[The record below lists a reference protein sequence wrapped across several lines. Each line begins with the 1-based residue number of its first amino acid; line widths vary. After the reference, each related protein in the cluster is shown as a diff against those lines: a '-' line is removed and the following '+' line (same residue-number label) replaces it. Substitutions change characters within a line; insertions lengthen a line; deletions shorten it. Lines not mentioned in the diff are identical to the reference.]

1 MRWVTRENVHVDRVA
16 CPWLIKRFVDPNAQF
31 LFAPPERVQETAA
44 KESAIPFDAQGV
56 ELGHMGDKCSFDA
69 IIAKYNLTDSALLEL
84 AKIVRAADTNKT
96 GLAPESIGLEAM
108 AAGSMMIAK
117 NDHDA
122 IEKQSYLYAALYA
135 YCKLR
140 IVKEEYASEIEK
152 LDPKRK
158 REFLKSK
165 VSEAVQ

>member
-1 MRWVTRENVHVDRVA
+1 
-16 CPWLIKRFVDPNAQF
+16 
-31 LFAPPERVQETAA
+31 
-44 KESAIPFDAQGV
+44 
-56 ELGHMGDKCSFDA
+56 
-69 IIAKYNLTDSALLEL
+69 ALLEL
-84 AKIVRAADTNKT
+84 AKIVRAADTGKT
-96 GLAPESIGLEAM
+96 DLAPESIGLEAM

-122 IEKQSYLYAALYA
+122 IEKQAYLYDALYA

-140 IVKEEYASEIEK
+140 MVRQKYASEIEK

-165 VSEAVQ
+165 VREAVQ